1 MGTRLCGFMQEGQ
14 HKGSAAGGMF
24 SCHLMGHE
32 EDTSRRQPIGRNQNR
47 MIYYKKNVPW
57 RYDGKLTPAKG
68 TNQSE
73 VYR

>member
-14 HKGSAAGGMF
+14 HKGSAVGGMF

-47 MIYYKKNVPW
+47 MLDYKKNVPW
-57 RYDGKLTPAKG
+57 YCDGRLTYAEG
-68 TNQSE
+68 TNRSE
-73 VYR
+73 GYR